1 MLPETFSA
9 LVVNRELQSASSG
22 RPTNAVTSHVV
33 TDRPH
38 TTLPL
43 DGVTVRVAFSALT
56 YADAVCVL
64 GKDAGARDYPCV
76 PGSDLVG
83 VVLDTDRDDY
93 DYGDEGG
100 REKGDEWKTGA
111 TAEDRAGGPWMGGA
125 GGKHHEDERGGGD
138 ARDGAAATGGGSS
151 AAAAG
156 TLQQHAN
163 DDGSSA
169 AAAGTLQQRAND
181 DHGHGHDHDH
191 HHHHH
196 HHRRHR
202 DRRPFRRRR
211 LRPGDR
217 VVAIGGGLGSTFP
230 GGFAQYA
237 RVPSELLW
245 RLPDTMST
253 LRAIQ
258 LGTAGVTAMLAVMA
272 IEKGVAARRADDPD
286 GAAGTRYHR
295 PMVLV
300 SGGAG
305 SVGGLS
311 IAILHHLGFKVVA
324 LTRSP
329 DNRSHLARLGAR
341 RVVTCAEFLDQCAAD
356 DGPLAEESF
365 DGYVDTLGAG
375 FLERVLPRMKRG
387 GTVVSCG
394 AICGHEVGLGAAA
407 DGGSAGAAAGGKT
420 PIDEQ
425 QDEAPTSPPPTFSLL
440 PFFRRGVQLVGVDS
454 RWLTETQR
462 DRVWRRLS
470 TDVPESLFED
480 GMEARCF
487 PQARLAQM
495 LALAG
500 RKVKGGGAGVI
511 TVVVQSELG

>member
-1 MLPETFSA
+1 MARHQDGLPETFSA
-9 LVVNRELQSASSG
+9 LVVDRELQSASSE
-22 RPTNAVTSHVV
+22 RPISVVTSHIAR
-33 TDRPH
+33 DWPH
-38 TTLPL
+38 TSLPL

-56 YADAVCVL
+56 YADALCVL

-83 VVLDTDRDDY
+83 VVLDTERDDY
-93 DYGDEGG
+93 DYSEDEEAEETIGDDNGG
-100 REKGDEWKTGA
+100 GSLA
-111 TAEDRAGGPWMGGA
+111 GGA
-125 GGKHHEDERGGGD
+125 GHGSERGGAETVAQKKSD
-138 ARDGAAATGGGSS
+138 AS
-151 AAAAG
+151 AAEE
-156 TLQQHAN
+156 TRQQHQEPKHQ
-163 DDGSSA
+163 G
-169 AAAGTLQQRAND
+169 R
-181 DHGHGHDHDH
+181 
-191 HHHHH
+191 HH
-196 HHRRHR
+196 HHRHHRRHQ
-202 DRRPFRRRR
+202 PFRRRR

-217 VVAIGGGLGSTFP
+217 VVAVGGGLGSTFP

-245 RLPDTMST
+245 RLPDSMGT

-258 LGTAGVTAMLAVMA
+258 LGTAGVTAMLAVME
-272 IEKGVAARRADDPD
+272 IEKGIAALRADDPD
-286 GAAGTRYHR
+286 GEAGTRYHR
-295 PMVLV
+295 PTVLV

-324 LTRSP
+324 LTRSS

-341 RVVTCAEFLDQCAAD
+341 RVETCADFLDQCAAD

-375 FLERVLPRMKRG
+375 FLERVLPRIKRG

-394 AICGHEVGLGAAA
+394 AICGHEVGMSANTDGSGEVHRGGGGGA
-407 DGGSAGAAAGGKT
+407 GAAGGKT
-420 PIDEQ
+420 PVSER
-425 QDEAPTSPPPTFSLL
+425 QDEAPLPPAPKFSLL
-440 PFFRRGVQLVGVDS
+440 PFFRRGVRLVGVDS

-470 TDVPESLFED
+470 TDVPESLFEN
-480 GMEARCF
+480 GMEEKCF

-495 LALAG
+495 LALSG

-511 TVVVQSELG
+511 NIVVQSSLG